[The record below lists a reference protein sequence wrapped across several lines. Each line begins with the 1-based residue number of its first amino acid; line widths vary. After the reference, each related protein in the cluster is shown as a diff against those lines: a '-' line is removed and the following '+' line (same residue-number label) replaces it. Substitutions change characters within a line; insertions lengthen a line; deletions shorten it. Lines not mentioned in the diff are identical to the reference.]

1 MSEIKL
7 YIEFHWGRRR
17 PNINLLVNDQVL
29 DPIDLAITPA
39 SQYQENAIITYQ
51 SELLENN
58 RLDIVMADKQDQDLL
73 QVDGKYIDH
82 WVKIRE
88 LEVDGIKFET
98 ALYNACTYQ
107 HHMSDKWVQQNALNG
122 YVIEKEYPHG
132 TDIRLNGTW
141 TINFTTPVWQWCVE
155 RIDK

>member
-7 YIEFHWGRRR
+7 YIEFHWGQRR
-17 PNINLLVNDQVL
+17 PNINLLINDQTV
-29 DPIDLAITPA
+29 DPTSIAINRLN
-39 SQYQENAIITYQ
+39 QYQENAIITYQ
-51 SELLENN
+51 SQLLKYN
-58 RLDIVMADKQDQDLL
+58 RLEIVMTDKQDQDLL

-88 LEVDGIKFET
+88 LEVDNIKFET
-98 ALYNACTYQ
+98 CLYNACTYQ
-107 HHMSDKWVQQNALNG
+107 HSMSDEWVQQQFQNG
-122 YVIEKEYPHG
+122 HVIEKEYPHG

-155 RIDK
+155 RFNK